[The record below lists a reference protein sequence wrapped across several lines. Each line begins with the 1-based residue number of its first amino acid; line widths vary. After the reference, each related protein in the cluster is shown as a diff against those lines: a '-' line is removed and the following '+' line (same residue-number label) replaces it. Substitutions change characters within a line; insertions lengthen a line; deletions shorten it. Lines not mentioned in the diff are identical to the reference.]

1 MRGEKMLGI
10 VITLRS
16 CMTMFNRAVREAPL
30 LMALMAVVAAATTI
44 VNMAVAMVMM
54 FSMSTQGGCRC

>member
-1 MRGEKMLGI
+1 
-10 VITLRS
+10 
-16 CMTMFNRAVREAPL
+16 L